1 MAARLILHL
10 SDPAS
15 ERATVSGEP
24 SATIDG
30 PLALRRGLAEI
41 RDCQEELQSFSS
53 GLVKQL
59 EACAAEL
66 LRCQQAWL
74 AERSEMERDLDR
86 RAEAGRRQ
94 RAELA
99 AEWEQLARVRQDLA
113 AAREEFRRQQ
123 DEAAR
128 LAPPTAA
135 RTADA
140 EKLLREFEA
149 ERRRDLQ
156 ELRRLFE
163 AVRAMRLQSAKPAA
177 TSLDASTTR
186 LGIPKKKSRRR
197 KN

>member
-1 MAARLILHL
+1 M
-10 SDPAS
+10 SD
-15 ERATVSGEP
+15 EP
-24 SATIDG
+24 SAIIDG
-30 PLALRRGLAEI
+30 PLALRHGLAEI

-53 GLVKQL
+53 GLFKQL

-74 AERSEMERDLDR
+74 AERKEMERDLDR

-99 AEWEQLARVRQDLA
+99 AEWEQLARVREDLA

-123 DEAAR
+123 DETAR
-128 LAPPTAA
+128 LMPSAPARAA
-135 RTADA
+135 EAD
-140 EKLLREFEA
+140 KLVRELEA

-163 AVRAMRLQSAKPAA
+163 AVRAMRLESAKPAA
-177 TSLDASTTR
+177 MSSHTPTTGLD
-186 LGIPKKKSRRR
+186 IPKKKSRRR

>member
-1 MAARLILHL
+1 VILHL
-10 SDPAS
+10 SDLAS

-24 SATIDG
+24 SAIIDG

-41 RDCQEELQSFSS
+41 RDCQEELQRFSS
-53 GLVKQL
+53 SFVKQL
-59 EACAAEL
+59 EACTAEL
-66 LRCQQAWL
+66 LRRQQSWL
-74 AERSEMERDLDR
+74 VEKSEIECDLDR
-86 RAEAGRRQ
+86 RAEACRKQ

-99 AEWEQLARVRQDLA
+99 AEWEQLARVRDDLA
-113 AAREEFRRQQ
+113 ASREEFRRQQ

-128 LAPPTAA
+128 LAPPAAA

-140 EKLLREFEA
+140 EKLLREVES

-163 AVRAMRLQSAKPAA
+163 AVRAMRLESAMPAA
-177 TSLDASTTR
+177 TSLDAPTTR
-186 LGIPKKKSRRR
+186 LGIPKKNPRRR

>member
-1 MAARLILHL
+1 VILHL
-10 SDPAS
+10 SDLAS

-24 SATIDG
+24 SPIIDG

-41 RDCQEELQSFSS
+41 RDCQEEFQSFSS
-53 GLVKQL
+53 GFVKQL
-59 EACAAEL
+59 ETCAADL

-74 AERSEMERDLDR
+74 AERSETEHDLDR
-86 RAEAGRRQ
+86 RAEAWRRQ

-99 AEWEQLARVRQDLA
+99 AEWEQLARVREDLA

-128 LAPPTAA
+128 LAPPAA
-135 RTADA
+135 APTADT
-140 EKLLREFEA
+140 EKRLRELEA
-149 ERRRDLQ
+149 ERRRELQ

-163 AVRAMRLQSAKPAA
+163 AVRAIRLQSADPAA
-177 TSLDASTTR
+177 TSLGTPMAR
-186 LGIPKKKSRRR
+186 LDIPKKKSRRR